1 MSAGVITEREV
12 ALPVAELPPGTST
25 TVKAFGTTV
34 AIFNIEG
41 QLFALSNHCPH
52 HGGPLC
58 HGRISGTALP
68 SRPYEYRYGRE
79 GRVLTCPW
87 HGWEFDIESGRAIFD
102 PSVRVRVYEVRVEDD
117 EIVLTRQSRR
127 RGCSSVYDEQ

>member
-34 AIFNIEG
+34 AIFNVEG

-87 HGWEFDIESGRAIFD
+87 HGWESGRTIFD
-102 PSVRVRVYEVRVEDD
+102 PAVRVKVYEAHVEDD
-117 EIVLTRQSRR
+117 EIVLTRWRT
-127 RGCSSVYDEQ
+127 EQR